1 MQPQGRSIGR
11 SSQGK
16 RVEAKSYPLKV
27 EAVWILPLL
36 ANSVGLPAAATMLQ
50 QVYAEL
56 QVKAGVDHSTL
67 IWVDYD

>member
-1 MQPQGRSIGR
+1 M
-11 SSQGK
+11 
-16 RVEAKSYPLKV
+16 EAKSYPLKV